1 MDQILCK
8 VIAVSFVLSLI
19 AVVDK
24 VAGQEKV
31 KFPVNASSKTLG
43 YSPLWV
49 AHRQGFF
56 DQQGM
61 DVPLVL
67 TANRVDTALIAVPLS
82 SDEANL
88 ERVKAVIQIMAER
101 GQLKPPLSSPN
112 KYIDHS
118 YLEEALKE
126 LGRR

>member
-49 AHRQGFF
+49 AHRQGIF

-82 SDEANL
+82 S
-88 ERVKAVIQIMAER
+88 
-101 GQLKPPLSSPN
+101 
-112 KYIDHS
+112 
-118 YLEEALKE
+118 EEAISNESGL
-126 LGRR
+126 